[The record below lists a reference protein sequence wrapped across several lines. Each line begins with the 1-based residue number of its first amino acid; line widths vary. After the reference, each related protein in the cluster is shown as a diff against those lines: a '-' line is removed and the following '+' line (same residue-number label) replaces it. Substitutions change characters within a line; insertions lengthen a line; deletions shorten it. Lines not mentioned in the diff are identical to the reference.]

1 MNNEEINQSIEAL
14 HTEIS
19 QLNTADTTV
28 KDRLL
33 LLISD
38 LEEQMKDPDSLER
51 RKTTAQSLP
60 TLIEQFESDHP
71 QVTGT
76 LSRLLTTL
84 SGMGI

>member
-1 MNNEEINQSIEAL
+1 MSNEEINQSIEAL

-19 QLNTADTTV
+19 QLNTTDKAV

-33 LLISD
+33 SLVTD
-38 LEEQMKDPDSLER
+38 LEDQIQNPDSPER
-51 RKTTAQSLP
+51 RKTTAQGLP

-71 QVTGT
+71 RVTDT

>member
-1 MNNEEINQSIEAL
+1 MSNEDINQSIEAL

-19 QLNTADTTV
+19 QLDTTDKTV

-33 LLISD
+33 SLITE
-38 LEEQMKDPDSLER
+38 LEEQMQNPDSPER

-71 QVTGT
+71 QVTDT

>member
-1 MNNEEINQSIEAL
+1 MNNAEINQSIEAL

-38 LEEQMKDPDSLER
+38 LEEQMKDPGSLER